1 MKPFL
6 IIFIVIK
13 LSSLSLQT
21 EVEAI
26 PTNQTKEERGL
37 ITNLF
42 GSSSNSLSENG
53 DKSALIFIHGLA
65 ASLSSLCQIFAGP
78 LMGLS
83 SSDNIVR
90 CPKAPYDSAL
100 ILPPSFLTS
109 KLKLTVSW
117 FNFWMMPAMSVLSP
131 VAGESREGMD
141 RALQTIEEEI
151 EDLIINHNV
160 PSENIVVAGASQGGV
175 LTIWCALY
183 CKRKLGGFLPIVTWL
198 PLRKI
203 NDITQIS
210 PPPINKDT
218 PIMHMNGLLDPI
230 VPAWPAAKKTEE
242 EMEKVFTNYEL
253 KLVPGTHGTSIG
265 PHTTPL
271 MVRWA
276 KKNTNLKFSNWNPI
290 AWIPGRK

>member
-1 MKPFL
+1 M
-6 IIFIVIK
+6 IDNIK
-13 LSSLSLQT
+13 LTYFDLRAKG
-21 EVEAI
+21 EAARLLMAYSGLKWEDDRVVLPSI
-26 PTNQTKEERGL
+26 DFEGWKEMKTTLAWGQLPCLTWNGERLCQSMSICRFLAREMG
-37 ITNLF
+37 IA
-42 GSSSNSLSENG
+42 GRNSLEMAQV
-53 DKSALIFIHGLA
+53 DE
-65 ASLSSLCQIFAGP
+65 
-78 LMGLS
+78 
-83 SSDNIVR
+83 IVDVI
-90 CPKAPYDSAL
+90 P
-100 ILPPSFLTS
+100 
-109 KLKLTVSW
+109 
-117 FNFWMMPAMSVLSP
+117 N
-131 VAGESREGMD
+131 EGMD

-175 LTIWCALY
+175 LRIWCVLY